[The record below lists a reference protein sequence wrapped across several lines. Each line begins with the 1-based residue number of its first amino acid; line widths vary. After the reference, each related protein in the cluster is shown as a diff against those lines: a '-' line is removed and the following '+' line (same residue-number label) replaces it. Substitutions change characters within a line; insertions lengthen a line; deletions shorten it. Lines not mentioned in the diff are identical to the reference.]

1 MAVISNDGQLLWIPP
16 AILKS
21 TCAIDIKHF
30 PFDVQVIDIPQHL
43 FSYSTLLQ

>member
-1 MAVISNDGQLLWIPP
+1 MAVISNDGNLLWIPP

-30 PFDVQVIDIPQHL
+30 PFDVQVTDIK
-43 FSYSTLLQ
+43 